1 MYEGLFEVTVY
12 AVMSYLS
19 VQYSTELLLV
29 LWNTFFKYILN
40 QTFWRWYVKYGTMEP
55 PWCILVLWMSCCRLP
70 LSSLSRFFNLQ
81 GQKRSFLSSFWLS
94 RHTCDLSCN
103 YSFFAV
109 GDISAICAVGKSH
122 PFCRS
127 ICTTSWKRATLLFTC
142 LPAMLHRG
150 LIRGVDRSCNLKRGH
165 CSSEQKQLK
174 ENERRP
180 PRVKNRKLSTCM
192 LESTTP
198 HTTSRTSTPAPP
210 SNLLGLHCYVW
221 SDLPVLPLSSL
232 SHFDLMKCNL
242 EGNWVHHAS
251 RTMLPCC
258 SKQEWHGT
266 EALQRE
272 SLSFRSVCLTQ
283 N

>member
-1 MYEGLFEVTVY
+1 MAGWNYLNAFLHYDRALVFYLCFHSAGFSTCMAKNDIFELQFVCHHYTSVMPSHYSSGHNVY
-12 AVMSYLS
+12 VWPR
-19 VQYSTELLLV
+19 VHV
-29 LWNTFFKYILN
+29 
-40 QTFWRWYVKYGTMEP
+40 RVRVCVK
-55 PWCILVLWMSCCRLP
+55 C
-70 LSSLSRFFNLQ
+70 
-81 GQKRSFLSSFWLS
+81 
-94 RHTCDLSCN
+94 
-103 YSFFAV
+103 
-109 GDISAICAVGKSH
+109 H
-122 PFCRS
+122 PCYRS

-142 LPAMLHRG
+142 LLAMLHRG
-150 LIRGVDRSCNLKRGH
+150 LISRVDRSCNLKRGH

-198 HTTSRTSTPAPP
+198 RTTSCTSTHPRPP
-210 SNLLGLHCYVW
+210 PPPSSSNLLGLHCYVW

>member
-1 MYEGLFEVTVY
+1 MYVQHEGVT
-12 AVMSYLS
+12 YLPKHS
-19 VQYSTELLLV
+19 VHAT
-29 LWNTFFKYILN
+29 
-40 QTFWRWYVKYGTMEP
+40 P
-55 PWCILVLWMSCCRLP
+55 
-70 LSSLSRFFNLQ
+70 
-81 GQKRSFLSSFWLS
+81 
-94 RHTCDLSCN
+94 
-103 YSFFAV
+103 
-109 GDISAICAVGKSH
+109 
-122 PFCRS
+122 
-127 ICTTSWKRATLLFTC
+127 WKRATLLFTC
-142 LPAMLHRG
+142 LSEMLHRG

-180 PRVKNRKLSTCM
+180 PRVKNRKLATCM
-192 LESTTP
+192 LESTTHP
-198 HTTSRTSTPAPP
+198 PPPLLPP
-210 SNLLGLHCYVW
+210 SPNLLGLHCYVW

-258 SKQEWHGT
+258 SKQERHGT

>member
-1 MYEGLFEVTVY
+1 MNEHLRPYLCLHSAGFSTCKAEKKTLFSSSFRLSLLRLWYATIPFWVCCIHVY
-12 AVMSYLS
+12 
-19 VQYSTELLLV
+19 V
-29 LWNTFFKYILN
+29 LWWKWHWFY
-40 QTFWRWYVKYGTMEP
+40 W
-55 PWCILVLWMSCCRLP
+55 
-70 LSSLSRFFNLQ
+70 
-81 GQKRSFLSSFWLS
+81 
-94 RHTCDLSCN
+94 
-103 YSFFAV
+103 
-109 GDISAICAVGKSH
+109 
-122 PFCRS
+122 S

-198 HTTSRTSTPAPP
+198 HPPHHLPLRHPPPPPP

>member
-1 MYEGLFEVTVY
+1 MRSCTVIKR
-12 AVMSYLS
+12 LS
-19 VQYSTELLLV
+19 FTFVSTQQVFQLT
-29 LWNTFFKYILN
+29 WPKTIFFKFNL
-40 QTFWRWYVKYGTMEP
+40 FVAAAP
-55 PWCILVLWMSCCRLP
+55 PTCRLTV
-70 LSSLSRFFNLQ
+70 SL
-81 GQKRSFLSSFWLS
+81 
-94 RHTCDLSCN
+94 
-103 YSFFAV
+103 
-109 GDISAICAVGKSH
+109 DIMCKYLTLCIRVHCH
-122 PFCRS
+122 PCYRS
-127 ICTTSWKRATLLFTC
+127 ICTTSQKRATLLFTC
-142 LPAMLHRG
+142 LLAMLHRG
-150 LIRGVDRSCNLKRGH
+150 LISRVDRSCNLKRGH

-198 HTTSRTSTPAPP
+198 HTTSCTSTHPP

>member
-1 MYEGLFEVTVY
+1 MYSLYFQLQQVFQLVEPKNVTFPFHFDCHCCTFLTPSRVC
-12 AVMSYLS
+12 AHMELS
-19 VQYSTELLLV
+19 V
-29 LWNTFFKYILN
+29 
-40 QTFWRWYVKYGTMEP
+40 
-55 PWCILVLWMSCCRLP
+55 
-70 LSSLSRFFNLQ
+70 
-81 GQKRSFLSSFWLS
+81 
-94 RHTCDLSCN
+94 
-103 YSFFAV
+103 
-109 GDISAICAVGKSH
+109 CAVRRCH
-122 PFCRS
+122 PGYQS
-127 ICTTSWKRATLLFTC
+127 ICSTLWERAALLFTC
-142 LPAMLHRG
+142 LPVMLHRG
-150 LIRGVDRSCNLKRGH
+150 LIRRVDRSCNLKRGH

-180 PRVKNRKLSTCM
+180 PRVKNRKLSTCT
-192 LESTTP
+192 LDSTIPPHTYTRI
-198 HTTSRTSTPAPP
+198 HTTSCTSTHPLP
-210 SNLLGLHCYVW
+210 SNLLGLHCYVR

>member
-1 MYEGLFEVTVY
+1 
-12 AVMSYLS
+12 
-19 VQYSTELLLV
+19 
-29 LWNTFFKYILN
+29 
-40 QTFWRWYVKYGTMEP
+40 MEP
-55 PWCILVLWMSCCRLP
+55 PWCILMLWMSICLLP
-70 LSSLSRFFNLQ
+70 LFSLSRFFSFQ
-81 GQKRSFLSSFWLS
+81 GQKRYFWGLFDCHRCTS
-94 RHTCDLSCN
+94 DMSWN
-103 YSFFAV
+103 YSFWV
-109 GDISAICAVGKSH
+109 GVNIYVFCVVGKCH
-122 PFCRS
+122 PFYWS

-198 HTTSRTSTPAPP
+198 HTTLRASTPTPP

>member
-1 MYEGLFEVTVY
+1 MEAPWHILT
-12 AVMSYLS
+12 SWTS
-19 VQYSTELLLV
+19 VCL
-29 LWNTFFKYILN
+29 
-40 QTFWRWYVKYGTMEP
+40 
-55 PWCILVLWMSCCRLP
+55 LP
-70 LSSLSRFFNLQ
+70 LLSPSRFFILR
-81 GQKRSFLSSFWLS
+81 GQKQNFCSSFWLS
-94 RHTCDLSCN
+94 PLHLWHEWMHIYIYKYMWVQWWKCHRF
-103 YSFFAV
+103 YW
-109 GDISAICAVGKSH
+109 
-122 PFCRS
+122 S

-198 HTTSRTSTPAPP
+198 TTPPAPAPP

-266 EALQRE
+266 KALQRE

>member
-1 MYEGLFEVTVY
+1 MHD
-12 AVMSYLS
+12 
-19 VQYSTELLLV
+19 
-29 LWNTFFKYILN
+29 
-40 QTFWRWYVKYGTMEP
+40 P
-55 PWCILVLWMSCCRLP
+55 
-70 LSSLSRFFNLQ
+70 
-81 GQKRSFLSSFWLS
+81 QK
-94 RHTCDLSCN
+94 
-103 YSFFAV
+103 V
-109 GDISAICAVGKSH
+109 CAVGMCC
-122 PFCRS
+122 PCYWS
-127 ICTTSWKRATLLFTC
+127 IDTTLWKRAIPLFTC
-142 LPAMLHRG
+142 LSVMLHRG
-150 LIRGVDRSCNLKRGH
+150 LIKRVDRSCNLKRGH
-165 CSSEQKQLK
+165 CMSEQKQLK

-192 LESTTP
+192 LDSTIP
-198 HTTSRTSTPAPP
+198 HTTSCTSTHPLP

-272 SLSFRSVCLTQ
+272 SLSFWSVCLTQ